1 MISKNN
7 FILDFEFDGDL
18 NKFIQAIKNG
28 DCVFYNGKNIPINAC
43 IQGKN
48 IILPLNSKNVIID
61 LKSSF
66 EKLKKLKK
74 VRITINLMST
84 SVC

>member
-7 FILDFEFDGDL
+7 FILDFEFDGDF
-18 NKFIQAIKNG
+18 NNFVKEIKNG
-28 DCVFYNGKNIPINAC
+28 NCIFYNGKNIPINAY

-61 LKSSF
+61 LKNAC

-74 VRITINLMST
+74 IRITMNLT
-84 SVC
+84 

>member
-1 MISKNN
+1 MTLKNN

-18 NKFIQAIKNG
+18 NKFINAIKNG
-28 DCVFYNGKNIPINAC
+28 DCVFYNGKNISLDAY

-61 LKSSF
+61 LKNAYN
-66 EKLKKLKK
+66 KLKKLKTI
-74 VRITINLMST
+74 RITMNIT
-84 SVC
+84 